1 MEDKKPR
8 LKREESGENAPADE
22 KVVMIRL
29 TDLHPFPNHPFKV
42 REDESMNE
50 TVESVRD
57 VGVLNPAIVRPR
69 AEGGYE
75 VISGHRRKRACELAG
90 LESMPAIVRDM
101 DDDTAVIT
109 MVDSNIQRENILPSE
124 RAQAYKMKMEAIK
137 RRVGRRPKETPTE
150 NGKNGSQLGTH
161 FSGKKSL
168 DIIAE
173 EAGVSRMGI
182 FSTVDSFCPGC
193 FSRWSASNKTII
205 LGLVGAACKRA
216 YKSFDAPPVP
226 PNAIRPQ
233 DVPSPPASIIL
244 PR

>member
-8 LKREESGENAPADE
+8 LKREESGGNAPADE

-42 REDESMNE
+42 REDESMKE

-168 DIIAE
+168 DII
-173 EAGVSRMGI
+173 VI
-182 FSTVDSFCPGC
+182 PLD
-193 FSRWSASNKTII
+193 
-205 LGLVGAACKRA
+205 
-216 YKSFDAPPVP
+216 Y
-226 PNAIRPQ
+226 
-233 DVPSPPASIIL
+233 
-244 PR
+244 